1 MQYSSQ
7 KVKEQIINE
16 IGLMQ
21 MNKGDSIL
29 GCVDVFDY
37 KGRYW
42 IIIDLMDGCLTDII
56 TVAEAKYS
64 ENICKYVLYKTLRGL
79 LFLHERHIIHRYI
92 KSDNVLFNEEGTVQ
106 LADFGFAVQLT
117 EQVSARTTKVGTL
130 HWMAPELI
138 KGERKYSTSIDI
150 WSFGIFAFELANVDP
165 PNAQYRD

>member
-1 MQYSSQ
+1 MKLMQYSSQ
-7 KVKEQIINE
+7 KVKDQIINE

-79 LFLHERHIIHRYI
+79 LFLHERHIIHRDI
-92 KSDNVLFNEEGTVQ
+92 KSDNVLFNEEGTIQ

-117 EQVSARTTKVGTL
+117 E
-130 HWMAPELI
+130 
-138 KGERKYSTSIDI
+138 
-150 WSFGIFAFELANVDP
+150 
-165 PNAQYRD
+165 